1 VGEIDR
7 NNFSDL
13 LGRVVVCRSPY
24 FSSIPAQIQGT
35 VAYVENSEI
44 PHMIVVQEEGTGYME
59 MVDIDHYADVSTL
72 D

>member
-1 VGEIDR
+1 MGEIDR

-13 LGRVVVCRSPY
+13 LGRVIVCRSPY
-24 FSSIPAQIQGT
+24 FSSIPTQIQGT
-35 VAYVENSEI
+35 VTYVENSEI
-44 PHMIVVQEEGTGYME
+44 PHMIVVQEDGEDQME